1 VLRAFKGSFKK
12 KNGDIR
18 SMNFVKLRDLPEAF
32 LKSKTKNGSKK
43 RELTNGL
50 ELVWDLDQE
59 SFRVFNFSAVIGG
72 ITEYS
77 FLGGLDSNKLIKK
90 ENEN

>member
-1 VLRAFKGSFKK
+1 MEHK
-12 KNGDIR
+12 
-18 SMNFVKLRDLPEAF
+18 PELLGTLVPKATQANKEY
-32 LKSKTKNGSKK
+32 LCC
-43 RELTNGL
+43 

>member
-1 VLRAFKGSFKK
+1 MRAFKGSFKK

-32 LKSKTKNGSKK
+32 LNSKTRNGSKK
-43 RELTNGL
+43 RELTSGL
-50 ELVWDLDQE
+50 EIVWDLDQE
-59 SFRVFNFSAVIGG
+59 SFRVFNYNAVIGG

-77 FLGGLDSNKLIKK
+77 FLGSLDSSRPIKK